1 MSRGLAF
8 AFNQE
13 NIKSFAQKTL
23 NRLHYDF
30 VFKGFNM
37 IKGRK
42 KFIWEKL
49 QC

>member
-8 AFNQE
+8 AFKQE
-13 NIKSFAQKTL
+13 NIKSFAQKIL
-23 NRLHYDF
+23 NRLHVF

-37 IKGRK
+37 IEGRK